1 MEKDIKI
8 YISNQVVTNRP
19 KKKERKK
26 NNLCLKKLGL
36 QEGQKGQ
43 GLIMMLVLATQS
55 CPALCNPM
63 DCSPPSSSV
72 HGILQARVL
81 EVFPIQGSNLSLLC
95 CRQIL
100 YQLSHP
106 PNHDNN
112 KF

>member
-8 YISNQVVTNRP
+8 YISNQVVTTRP

-72 HGILQARVL
+72 HGILQARILDWVAIPSSRYG
-81 EVFPIQGSNLSLLC
+81 EIQELGS
-95 CRQIL
+95 
-100 YQLSHP
+100 
-106 PNHDNN
+106 
-112 KF
+112 

>member
-8 YISNQVVTNRP
+8 YISNQVVTTRP

-81 EVFPIQGSNLSLLC
+81 EGLPFPSPHDLPNPGFEPGSSE
-95 CRQIL
+95 
-100 YQLSHP
+100 
-106 PNHDNN
+106 
-112 KF
+112 F